1 MISSI
6 SHVKDVL
13 AKYNTGAKKKFG
25 QNFIIDS
32 NIVDKIAKSACNSNE
47 ITIEIGP
54 GLGSLTEMLIKYSKK
69 VITYE
74 IDKDMYEIL
83 CDEFKGND
91 KVENNL
97 IDFLDL
103 DLNSISYKDEV
114 INVCSN
120 LPYYVTTP
128 ILFKLFESDL
138 KINKITVMVQ
148 KEVADRFEAK
158 VGSEDYNALTILV
171 NYLYNVKLVTNVSRH
186 VFYPSPN
193 VDSAVISFTPK
204 IQRNKEYEK
213 GLFELI
219 KYSFMKRRK
228 TLYNNLKDYL
238 DMELIK
244 KIYSECNLK
253 ETVRAQELTID
264 DYIKIYKVIQN
275 A

>member
-1 MISSI
+1 MISSL
-6 SHVKDVL
+6 SHVKEVL
-13 AKYNTGAKKKFG
+13 SRYNTGAKKKFG

-32 NIVDKIAKSACNSNE
+32 NIVDKIAKSACDENK
-47 ITIEIGP
+47 ITVEIGP
-54 GLGSLTEMLIKYSKK
+54 GLGSLTEMLLKYSKK

-74 IDKDMYEIL
+74 IDQDMFDIL
-83 CDEFKGND
+83 NEEFKGNEN
-91 KVENNL
+91 VEINL

-103 DLNSISYKDEV
+103 DLNSVSYKDEE

-148 KEVADRFEAK
+148 KEVADRFNAS

-171 NYLYNVKLVTNVSRH
+171 NYLYDVKLVTNVSRH

-193 VDSAVISFTPK
+193 VDSAVISFSQK
-204 IQRNKEYEK
+204 IQRDKEYEK

-238 DMELIK
+238 DIEIIK
-244 KIYSECNLK
+244 KIYDKCDLK
-253 ETVRAQELTID
+253 DTVRAQELTID
-264 DYIKIYKVIQN
+264 DFKRIYEVIRN
-275 A
+275 D